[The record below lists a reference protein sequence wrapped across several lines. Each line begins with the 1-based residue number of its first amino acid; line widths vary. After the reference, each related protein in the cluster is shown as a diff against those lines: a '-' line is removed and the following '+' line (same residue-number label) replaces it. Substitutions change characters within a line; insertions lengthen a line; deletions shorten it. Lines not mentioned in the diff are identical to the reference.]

1 MEETPKAKGCNVLR
15 KKRNL
20 FSLPG
25 LPKKD
30 IIFHSAGFRV
40 LPQHPGRFWCLP
52 AKSWSKTDAKRA
64 SVTKD
69 VDSCTDKVCGV
80 EWPALGR
87 LDEDFPGVLH
97 SLNDHAWTLF
107 FFLWSKSWRA
117 SSAEPKGRVDEF
129 VYMHIS
135 IGLHFSLYRRKEF
148 LKELCAPKNCGWSQP
163 PPTPDG
169 DLDIFT
175 FVVLGPHQLTF

>member
-1 MEETPKAKGCNVLR
+1 MEETPKAEGLHILC

-25 LPKKD
+25 LPKKEKKD

-40 LPQHPGRFWCLP
+40 LSHHPGRLLCLP

-64 SVTKD
+64 SVAKD

-80 EWPALGR
+80 ECPALGR

-97 SLNDHAWTLF
+97 SLNDHARTLF
-107 FFLWSKSWRA
+107 FYL
-117 SSAEPKGRVDEF
+117 
-129 VYMHIS
+129 
-135 IGLHFSLYRRKEF
+135 
-148 LKELCAPKNCGWSQP
+148 
-163 PPTPDG
+163 
-169 DLDIFT
+169 
-175 FVVLGPHQLTF
+175 